1 MREVHGEGGGGEGG
15 GEGGGRWERE
25 VMFEEQMFD
34 EIQPPST
41 YPRSQALIQ
50 LLSLAVWKSERYC
63 WCQKAE
69 WRPGN
74 ETKPSRTQKVDSS
87 NELRTNHL
95 QYLPSSVGLYVWG
108 QPSNV
113 DLVGEGEVYN

>member
-15 GEGGGRWERE
+15 GKGGGRWERE

-41 YPRSQALIQ
+41 YPHSWALIQ

-87 NELRTNHL
+87 NELRTETDKSSPVFTFQCWPVRLGANL
-95 QYLPSSVGLYVWG
+95 QRRSGRRR
-108 QPSNV
+108 
-113 DLVGEGEVYN
+113 